1 MSRVRA
7 VVCCEFSL
15 NPSNTIE
22 GLKLYERV
30 KKVLLPTHVL
40 QVKQSTYR
48 KEMFPLKYNFKLE

>member
-7 VVCCEFSL
+7 VVCCKFSL

-30 KKVLLPTHVL
+30 KKVLLPTHA
-40 QVKQSTYR
+40 YR
-48 KEMFPLKYNFKLE
+48 

>member
-1 MSRVRA
+1 MMMSRVRA

-30 KKVLLPTHVL
+30 NKVLLPTHA
-40 QVKQSTYR
+40 YR
-48 KEMFPLKYNFKLE
+48 

>member
-15 NPSNTIE
+15 NSSNTIE

-30 KKVLLPTHVL
+30 KKVLLPT
-40 QVKQSTYR
+40 QSAQGKQSTHR
-48 KEMFPLKYNFKLE
+48 KEMFPAEYNFNLE